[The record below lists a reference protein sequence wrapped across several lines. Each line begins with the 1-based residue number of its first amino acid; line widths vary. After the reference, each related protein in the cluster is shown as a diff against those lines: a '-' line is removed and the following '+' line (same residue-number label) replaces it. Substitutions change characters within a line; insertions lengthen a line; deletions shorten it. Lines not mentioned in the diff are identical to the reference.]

1 MTNLINKFLE
11 DLEKQEEENKIK
23 RKGLENTKETWDRI
37 GSNDSFSELNLTSS
51 ELSSFLTEW
60 IKENPYNNI

>member
-23 RKGLENTKETWDRI
+23 YKGLENTKETWSRI

>member
-23 RKGLENTKETWDRI
+23 RKGLENTKETWSRI

-51 ELSSFLTEW
+51 ELFS
-60 IKENPYNNI
+60 

>member
-23 RKGLENTKETWDRI
+23 YKGLENTKETWGRI

>member
-11 DLEKQEEENKIK
+11 DLEKQEE
-23 RKGLENTKETWDRI
+23 TWSRI